1 MTSALVEP
9 LDGVCVNGEPLRRR
23 ILATDVN
30 VLTWDLALAR
40 VVRLVSERKGLR
52 VAFVNAQL
60 ALIARRKA
68 EVAAALESFLLLNDG
83 VGVDLASKALYGAAF
98 PANLNGTDFMPAL
111 LDALPAGQRLFLLG
125 STRANIAK
133 AAKVFERRWPRHIIV
148 GAHHGYFGA
157 KDEAVLAATIK
168 AAKADIVLVGMGCP
182 LQEMWLARNVPA
194 VCPAGFGVG
203 ALFDFLTGRFPR
215 APEKVRRLRLEWA
228 FRLMLEPKRLFYR
241 YIPGNI
247 AFVFAVVRQARALRR
262 ATRLARGGGSGP
274 DSAS

>member
-1 MTSALVEP
+1 M
-9 LDGVCVNGEPLRRR
+9 
-23 ILATDVN
+23 N

-40 VVRLVSERKGLR
+40 VVRLVTERQSLR

-68 EVAAALESFLLLNDG
+68 EVAEVLQSFLLLNDG
-83 VGVDLASKALYGAAF
+83 VGVDLASKLIYGRAF

-125 STRANIAK
+125 STKVNIAK
-133 AAKVFERRWPRHIIV
+133 AARVFARRWPQHRVV
-148 GAHHGYFGA
+148 GAHHGYFRA
-157 KDEAVLAATIK
+157 KDEATLAAEIK
-168 AAKADIVLVGMGCP
+168 ATAPDMVLVGMGCP
-182 LQEMWLARNVPA
+182 LQELWLSRYVPD

-215 APEKVRRLRLEWA
+215 APRTVRRLRLEWA

-247 AFVFAVVRQARALRR
+247 AFVVAVGMQMWQLRR
-262 ATRLARGGGSGP
+262 SAGAAPEARRP
-274 DSAS
+274 AE